1 MDSLVP
7 LQQHIV
13 SPATFFICEK
23 LQEGVTQTEYTSNEV
38 LFIKQRLKLYPA
50 FNEFCY
56 FPYQSITPILSCDW
70 QAMQRSERSK
80 DLDFSCSNFYDLVHL
95 KHTEALA
102 IVCTEH
108 RIKPDVPTNH
118 KDCSGGR
125 VFCPFHL
132 PDMKKVKHN
141 WKWHS
146 DLRSLYNWRTLT
158 GESTNQQTY
167 SPSKWQASAVASWL
181 TNRHPVDLT
190 WGHTFWRVTVQ
201 GDWLSLLNNNG
212 ISNLLRKLGNT

>member
-70 QAMQRSERSK
+70 QAMQRSEKSK
-80 DLDFSCSNFYDLVHL
+80 DLDFSCSNFSFHHFSCVCPSATPWIPLRRDRQEVFDTQIFFERGRSKQVLTLFPDYTLYDLVHL

-102 IVCTEH
+102 
-108 RIKPDVPTNH
+108 
-118 KDCSGGR
+118 
-125 VFCPFHL
+125 L
-132 PDMKKVKHN
+132 
-141 WKWHS
+141 
-146 DLRSLYNWRTLT
+146 TL
-158 GESTNQQTY
+158 
-167 SPSKWQASAVASWL
+167 
-181 TNRHPVDLT
+181 
-190 WGHTFWRVTVQ
+190 
-201 GDWLSLLNNNG
+201 
-212 ISNLLRKLGNT
+212 